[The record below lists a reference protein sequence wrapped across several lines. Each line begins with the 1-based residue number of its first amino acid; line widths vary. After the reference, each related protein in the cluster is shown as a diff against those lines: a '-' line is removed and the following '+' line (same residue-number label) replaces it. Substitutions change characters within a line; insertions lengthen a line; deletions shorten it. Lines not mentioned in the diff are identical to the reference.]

1 MKHTPAF
8 HQSAPYGGGYTPPAD
23 MEQPSLD
30 GNPLI
35 DPATQTLSD
44 WKPEQ
49 CIQPEM
55 AEGNYQGVIEKIVKG
70 SIGRYSIHM
79 VVESGPPMTNGK
91 DSVGQRSFYDL
102 DLPTQATDAEFIKWS
117 KDGKEFSKNKS
128 EILRQTLGRLAK
140 NLNAPELTQGSAS
153 AVALLESGRLDG
165 SVVTWKITGKYNAKK
180 DTTYFKATEPKLLG
194 GR

>member
-1 MKHTPAF
+1 MEDTITKP
-8 HQSAPYGGGYTPPAD
+8 YTPPAD
-23 MEQPSLD
+23 TGAASLD
-30 GNPLI
+30 DNPLV
-35 DPATQTLSD
+35 DPASQTLAD
-44 WKPEQ
+44 WSPET
-49 CIQPEM
+49 CIQPVM
-55 AEGNYQGVIEKIVKG
+55 AEGNYQGVIERIVRGEG
-70 SIGRYSIHM
+70 SVSRYSIHM
-79 VVESGPPMTNGK
+79 VVESGPPMTDGK